1 MGRRNS
7 TTGKT
12 AQRKLASYLRC
23 HQAAL
28 EEYLSSDQDLMEFL
42 ASIQQSGYFSLFTMQ
57 RVSLW
62 LKRLSFAEL
71 SSLNEEIAKQSWR
84 MAQMSGSNLWV
95 RE

>member
-1 MGRRNS
+1 MGRGNP

-12 AQRKLASYLRC
+12 PQRKLARYLRC
-23 HQAAL
+23 DQAAL

-62 LKRLSFAEL
+62 LKTLSFAEL
-71 SSLNEEIAKQSWR
+71 SQLNEEIAKQFR
-84 MAQMSGSNLWV
+84 RIAQMSGSKPWV

>member
-1 MGRRNS
+1 MGRGNP

-12 AQRKLASYLRC
+12 AQRKMACYLRC
-23 HQAAL
+23 DQAAL

-42 ASIQQSGYFSLFTMQ
+42 ANIQQSGHFSLFTMQ

-62 LKRLSFAEL
+62 LKTLSFAEL
-71 SSLNEEIAKQSWR
+71 SQLNEKIAKQFSR
-84 MAQMSGSNLWV
+84 IAQMSCSKPWG

>member
-1 MGRRNS
+1 MGRGNP

-12 AQRKLASYLRC
+12 AQRKLAHYLC
-23 HQAAL
+23 CDQAAL
-28 EEYLSSDQDLMEFL
+28 EEYLLCDQDLMEFL

-62 LKRLSFAEL
+62 LKTLSFAEL
-71 SSLNEEIAKQSWR
+71 SPLNEEIAKQFSII
-84 MAQMSGSNLWV
+84 AQMSGSKPWV